1 MVAPHDLWGGETP
14 NRASLLVVIMDDA
27 TDHVPLDAVEDA
39 FIARL
44 WERAERSRP
53 DRGARDV

>member
-1 MVAPHDLWGGETP
+1 METP

-27 TDHVPLDAVEDA
+27 IDHVPLDAIEDA

-44 WERAERSRP
+44 WQRAERSRP